1 MTPDFL
7 IDWLGE
13 DAADIVTK
21 LLTIFL
27 ILLLTEILRRIVIHL
42 LPRLIHL
49 ITSRIRP
56 EVGKQIVEIIQ
67 PPLRLLINLLG
78 LWMVLTVIELPYNVD
93 SIVNRVM
100 SSLIAIAIFWALY
113 RSVDLLLALIRRLT
127 QSTETARAILNSSQL
142 STALGQLVKAVVV
155 IFAFVTV
162 MEEWGY
168 SVGGLLAGLGIGG
181 LAVALAA
188 QDALANLFGY
198 FVILADEPFTIGE
211 FVKIGEL
218 GGMVEGLSFR
228 STRIR
233 ASDQSLVIV
242 PNSTI
247 VNANLVNWSRLT
259 KRRLEMTLGLSYET
273 SPRQVLAVVQM
284 IRDMLQKHEL
294 VQSDSV
300 VVQFVDFANNSLSV
314 LIICFMKTPAWNDFQ
329 ATKQDINL
337 KLMQILDHFE
347 VDLAVPSTT
356 IVMDAA
362 AAHAAPPQRLPPL
375 KPEPAQGPSDSP
387 VPDDA
392 AN

>member
-1 MTPDFL
+1 
-7 IDWLGE
+7 
-13 DAADIVTK
+13 
-21 LLTIFL
+21 
-27 ILLLTEILRRIVIHL
+27 
-42 LPRLIHL
+42 
-49 ITSRIRP
+49 
-56 EVGKQIVEIIQ
+56 
-67 PPLRLLINLLG
+67 
-78 LWMVLTVIELPYNVD
+78 
-93 SIVNRVM
+93 
-100 SSLIAIAIFWALY
+100 
-113 RSVDLLLALIRRLT
+113 
-127 QSTETARAILNSSQL
+127 
-142 STALGQLVKAVVV
+142 VVV

-168 SVGGLLAGLGIGG
+168 SVGGLLAGLGLGG

-198 FVILADEPFTIGE
+198 FVILADEPFAIGE

-218 GGMVEGLSFR
+218 GGTVEGLSFR

-259 KRRLEMTLGLSYET
+259 KRRLEMTLSLSHET

-284 IRDMLQKHEL
+284 IREMLQKHEL

-300 VVQFVDFANNSLSV
+300 VVQFVDFTNNALSV

-329 ATKQDINL
+329 AAKQDINL
-337 KLMQILDHFE
+337 KIMQILDHFD
-347 VDLAVPSTT
+347 VQFALPTTT
-356 IVMDAA
+356 IVLDSGITAT
-362 AAHAAPPQRLPPL
+362 HEPPRIPAL
-375 KPEPAQGPSDSP
+375 KPEPKQGPSDSP

>member
-1 MTPDFL
+1 MTPQFL
-7 IDWLGE
+7 TDWLGE
-13 DAADIVTK
+13 DAADLVTK

-27 ILLLTEILRRIVIHL
+27 ILLFTWILRRIVISL
-42 LPRLIHL
+42 LPRFIHL

-56 EVGKQIVEIIQ
+56 DLGKQIIQIVQ
-67 PPLRLLINLLG
+67 PPLQFLINILG
-78 LWMVLTVIELPYNVD
+78 LWLVLTVIELPADADN
-93 SIVNRVM
+93 IVNHIM

-113 RSVDLLLALIRRLT
+113 RGVDLLLALIKRLT

-142 STALGQLVKAVVV
+142 STALGQLVKAVIVV
-155 IFAFVTV
+155 FTFVTV

-198 FVILADEPFTIGE
+198 FVILADEPFSIGE

-218 GGMVEGLSFR
+218 GGTVEGLSFR

-259 KRRLEMTLGLSYET
+259 KRRLEMKLGLSHET

-300 VVQFVDFANNSLSV
+300 VVQFVEFADNALSV
-314 LIICFMKTPAWNDFQ
+314 IIICFMKTPAWNDFQ
-329 ATKQDINL
+329 AAKQDINL
-337 KLMQILDHFE
+337 KIMQILEHFG
-347 VDLAVPSTT
+347 VTLALPTTT
-356 IVMDAA
+356 IVLDSGIAS
-362 AAHAAPPQRLPPL
+362 AAPPRIPPL

>member
-1 MTPDFL
+1 MTPPQFL
-7 IDWLGE
+7 TDWLGNA
-13 DAADIVTK
+13 AADLVTK
-21 LLTIFL
+21 LATIFL
-27 ILLLTEILRRIVIHL
+27 ILLLTWIVRRIVIAL

-49 ITSRIRP
+49 LISRVRP
-56 EVGKQIVEIIQ
+56 ELGRQIIEIIQ
-67 PPLRLLINLLG
+67 PPLQFLINLFG
-78 LWMVLTVIELPYNVD
+78 LRLVLIVLELPDDVNNVID
-93 SIVNRVM
+93 HIM
-100 SSLIAIAIFWALY
+100 SSLIAVAIFWALY
-113 RSVDLLLALIRRLT
+113 RSVDLLLALVRRLT

-142 STALGQLVKAVVV
+142 SSALGQLVKAVVV

-198 FVILADEPFTIGE
+198 FVILADEPFSIGE
-211 FVKIGEL
+211 FVKIGDL
-218 GGMVEGLSFR
+218 GGTVEGLSFR

-259 KRRLEMTLGLSYET
+259 KRRLEMTLGLSQET

-300 VVQFVDFANNSLSV
+300 VVQFVDFTTSSLSV

-329 ATKQDINL
+329 AAKQDINL
-337 KLMQILDHFE
+337 KIMQILEHFD
-347 VDLAVPSTT
+347 VTLSVPTTT
-356 IVMDAA
+356 IVMDTGAEPL
-362 AAHAAPPQRLPPL
+362 PPRLPPVR
-375 KPEPAQGPSDSP
+375 PEPVRGPSDSP